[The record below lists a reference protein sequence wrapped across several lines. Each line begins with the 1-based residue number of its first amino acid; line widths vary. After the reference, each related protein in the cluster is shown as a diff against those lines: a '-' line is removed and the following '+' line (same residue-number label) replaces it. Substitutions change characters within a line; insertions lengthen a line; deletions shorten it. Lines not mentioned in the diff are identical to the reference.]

1 MTLSDKEISPSWRSN
16 QLLTGDKTSTNFSP
30 LSWSNGGARAGFTK
44 WEAQNVKLLEPAE
57 EIDIVTEASEQLEEV
72 LDIIKEDGAES
83 EAEAL
88 TVSMAVFDQ
97 ATQEFFEKG
106 YSRGVE
112 EAERK
117 WERTRETFSTLT
129 QSMYQEQQKATTFF
143 EPIKTLSLHIAQ
155 QLVRGE
161 LSISNV
167 AIERL
172 IRGVL
177 EELQQKGP
185 APIVITLNPQDL
197 EQVCLNLAEDLAHL
211 DLRKSDNLSPG
222 SVVLTLDNSAVEDL
236 IEHRL
241 EVLSE
246 SLFTAVSTDNM
257 STSNTNEDLSGK
269 EEGKSQRQESES
281 HLANDPEKPRDEGQ
295 DE

>member
-1 MTLSDKEISPSWRSN
+1 
-16 QLLTGDKTSTNFSP
+16 
-30 LSWSNGGARAGFTK
+30 
-44 WEAQNVKLLEPAE
+44 
-57 EIDIVTEASEQLEEV
+57 
-72 LDIIKEDGAES
+72 
-83 EAEAL
+83 
-88 TVSMAVFDQ
+88 
-97 ATQEFFEKG
+97 
-106 YSRGVE
+106 
-112 EAERK
+112 
-117 WERTRETFSTLT
+117 
-129 QSMYQEQQKATTFF
+129 MYQEQQKATTFF

-185 APIVITLNPQDL
+185 ASIVMTLNPHDFD
-197 EQVCLNLAEDLAHL
+197 QVCTNLAEDLAHL
-211 DLRKSDNLSPG
+211 DLRKSDNLSSG

-246 SLFTAVSTDNM
+246 SLFTAVSTDNV

-281 HLANDPEKPRDEGQ
+281 HLANDPEKPLDEVQ
-295 DE
+295 DA

>member
-16 QLLTGDKTSTNFSP
+16 QLLTGDKVSTIFSP

-44 WEAQNVKLLEPAE
+44 WEAQNVELLEPAE
-57 EIDIVTEASEQLEEV
+57 EIDIVTEASELLEEV
-72 LDIIKEDGAES
+72 LDITKEDGPES
-83 EAEAL
+83 EAL
-88 TVSMAVFDQ
+88 TVSMAAFDQ
-97 ATQEFFEKG
+97 ATQDFFEKG

-143 EPIKTLSLHIAQ
+143 EPVKTLSLHIAQ

-185 APIVITLNPQDL
+185 ASIVMTLNPHDFD
-197 EQVCLNLAEDLAHL
+197 QVCTNLAEDLAHL
-211 DLRKSDNLSPG
+211 DLRKSDNLSSG

-246 SLFTAVSTDNM
+246 SLFTAVSTDNV

-281 HLANDPEKPRDEGQ
+281 HLANDPEKPLDEVQ

>member
-1 MTLSDKEISPSWRSN
+1 
-16 QLLTGDKTSTNFSP
+16 
-30 LSWSNGGARAGFTK
+30 
-44 WEAQNVKLLEPAE
+44 
-57 EIDIVTEASEQLEEV
+57 
-72 LDIIKEDGAES
+72 
-83 EAEAL
+83 
-88 TVSMAVFDQ
+88 
-97 ATQEFFEKG
+97 
-106 YSRGVE
+106 
-112 EAERK
+112 
-117 WERTRETFSTLT
+117 
-129 QSMYQEQQKATTFF
+129 MYEEQQKATTFF
-143 EPIKTLSLHIAQ
+143 EPVKTLSLHIAQ

-185 APIVITLNPQDL
+185 ASIVMTLNPHDFD
-197 EQVCLNLAEDLAHL
+197 QVCSNLAEDLAHL

-222 SVVLTLDNSAVEDL
+222 SVVLALDNSAVEDL

-246 SLFTAVSTDNM
+246 SLFTAVSTDNV

-281 HLANDPEKPRDEGQ
+281 HLANDPEKPLDEVQ
-295 DE
+295 DA